1 MFGSDYAGCPQADH
15 LDFAM
20 SLAVSDDI
28 RSRLLYKEN
37 EAHKFMNIYIAILIY
52 IRPVSV
58 AIHYGGR
65 QIVQLNPIHSAF
77 PMPSDDLYAEF
88 AFFCGLTAKR
98 VSLFNNL

>member
-37 EAHKFMNIYIAILIY
+37 EAHKFMNIYSHIDIHTACVCSYPLWWQTNRAVESYTFSFSYAI
-52 IRPVSV
+52 
-58 AIHYGGR
+58 
-65 QIVQLNPIHSAF
+65 
-77 PMPSDDLYAEF
+77 
-88 AFFCGLTAKR
+88 
-98 VSLFNNL
+98 